1 LTALGV
7 SPGPVDPIVSVA
19 SLNAGAAFASTAPS
33 STWPPPFGGLD
44 ADVIAL
50 QEVWCSG
57 PADDSL
63 SRVGAAFG
71 YEVAELTLTERA
83 SRELDRS
90 R

>member
-1 LTALGV
+1 
-7 SPGPVDPIVSVA
+7 VDPIVSVA
-19 SLNAGAAFASTAPS
+19 SLNARCGVRVDGSELDMAAAI
-33 STWPPPFGGLD
+33 GGLD